1 MIHNNTTTVN
11 LKERNILLLKT
22 DYCENKYLL
31 WDVPY
36 YRRFVTNIFHFQN
49 VRSYYMYYYF
59 FFFCCTRL
67 PISSVRWSGSAKPVF
82 LLSFDDFRRR
92 QTRLSYFQINRI
104 DSRCHSDRRCPQSD
118 DARVISGVHLFH
130 TYTRTYKTGET
141 DDIRTRTRII
151 ESDLARVLWE
161 KNKNK

>member
-1 MIHNNTTTVN
+1 MRRSVLQTF
-11 LKERNILLLKT
+11 RNKHFPFPKCQVILYVLL
-22 DYCENKYLL
+22 
-31 WDVPY
+31 
-36 YRRFVTNIFHFQN
+36 
-49 VRSYYMYYYF
+49 F
-59 FFFCCTRL
+59 FFFCRTRL